1 MDVLDALT
9 SQAHTLLTGNN
20 PHDDRTLSIRLARSV
35 HATPPTTPAGVRS
48 HLRDVPHVL
57 PALARHA
64 QAGDRYALLLAAVFT
79 RDLLR
84 AIAQRPTDDPSSDI
98 DERTEDALALMF
110 TLLRAAAEPDTLTE
124 AVIAAQ
130 LSKRLHRRHSGPDAA
145 VPVDPHAPLFDQ
157 PIPEPDQHR
166 HAALHLLA
174 DARAHQ
180 IITALEYQTLHA
192 LYLRVGTFDPR
203 AAARTLAATPEAIQQ
218 RSRRAIRKLT
228 EHYAPPQRHH
238 AAA

>member
-9 SQAHTLLTGNN
+9 AQAHALLTGDN
-20 PHDDRTLSIRLARSV
+20 PRDDRTLSIRLAQSV

-48 HLRDVPHVL
+48 HLRDAPHVL

-64 QAGDRYALLLAAVFT
+64 QAGDRYALLLAAVFI

-84 AIAQRPTDDPSSDI
+84 AIAQRPADDPSDI
-98 DERTEDALALMF
+98 DERTEDALALVF
-110 TLLRAAAEPDTLTE
+110 TLLWTAAEPDTLTE

-130 LSKRLHRRHSGPDAA
+130 LSKRLQRRHSGPDAA
-145 VPVDPHAPLFDQ
+145 VPVDPHAPVFDQ

-174 DARAHQ
+174 DARAHR

-192 LYLRVGTFDPR
+192 LYLRASTFDPHG
-203 AAARTLAATPEAIQQ
+203 AARTLAATTETIQQ
-218 RSRRAIRKLT
+218 RSRRAIRKLA
-228 EHYAPPQRHH
+228 EHYAPAQHRHH
-238 AAA
+238 TAA

>member
-1 MDVLDALT
+1 M
-9 SQAHTLLTGNN
+9 
-20 PHDDRTLSIRLARSV
+20 
-35 HATPPTTPAGVRS
+35 RS
-48 HLRDVPHVL
+48 HLRDASHVL

-64 QAGDRYALLLAAVFT
+64 QAGDRYALLLAAVFM

-84 AIAQRPTDDPSSDI
+84 AIAQRAGGDI
-98 DERTEDALALMF
+98 DERTEDALALTF
-110 TLLRAAAEPDTLTE
+110 ALLRAAAEPDTLTE

-130 LSKRLHRRHSGPDAA
+130 LSKRLQLRHSGPDAA
-145 VPVDPHAPLFDQ
+145 VPVDPHAPVFDQ

-166 HAALHLLA
+166 HTALHLLA

-192 LYLRVGTFDPR
+192 LYLRTGTFDPR
-203 AAARTLAATPEAIQQ
+203 ATARALAATTETIQQ
-218 RSRRAIRKLT
+218 RSRRAIRKLA
-228 EHYAPPQRHH
+228 EHYASPHRHR